1 MATHPSRRYYLVDWI
16 DLKGRTRETNVR
28 ALDAIEARATV
39 TRNPDVQ
46 RIVSVTPMDVPE

>member
-1 MATHPSRRYYLVDWI
+1 MSDTAYYLVEWT
-16 DLKGRTRETNVR
+16 DLRGRPRETNVR

-46 RIVSVTPMDVPE
+46 RITSVTRMDVPE